1 MALQPCCADAPDAK
15 HSFGHTMEREMLVT
29 TNHVHDDDDDED
41 LEDCDLSCFLE
52 STLFTFD
59 DLGTKSSLPA
69 LLPSSLDAPLAMSR
83 PLSYES
89 LLPSAKE
96 PLELTPAKSSVD
108 EVTSKGPDRALADV
122 LPKSPK
128 AERSHCKSKNK
139 RSTSSAS
146 SPSRTKKPG
155 LSSLSSSSRGK
166 LTTVSGRSGEDDGP
180 GSLLPSGNLCYPHS
194 CRKCYNDCMN
204 KLLTLCDSPEAMTFS
219 NALRQPYK
227 GTKLRKKAESVDS
240 EAYMVDVGSREPTAT
255 DTVVQLYSI
264 DTHSVSKVYC
274 VVFSSRKLS
283 DLHMGL
289 TNKTYGFRTIRRIV
303 FVVDTLPENFAKA
316 YDAYAQK
323 HSRCY
328 QPHPDMRPKEQH
340 YLLVESDYCGP
351 SVLHSKLKPA
361 QAISIIGQVACT
373 LAVAERELQFE
384 HRNLLEENIRVL
396 PCTSK
401 NHHFLIDGR
410 TCCVKGS
417 GIKVTLIDDNFGRMT
432 YNDEV
437 ILRMRNYNC
446 IYKDKTA
453 QYLTLERIIKNRWD
467 LFHPETNAVWLAY
480 VCGHLSDYLT
490 VPNPSGDWQRRL
502 ELLAFMQRDL
512 HRFRSADEFV
522 WNYITRIGHVHED
535 HGYQPH
541 TWESRT
547 TSSRPIYTGLLRMLR
562 WRDKKKDSDPEP
574 STSAR
579 APHGGASS
587 APAELDRPRPH

>member
-1 MALQPCCADAPDAK
+1 MPFQPCCAEAPDTR
-15 HSFGHTMEREMLVT
+15 HSFGHIMEREAQVT
-29 TNHVHDDDDDED
+29 TSDVHDDDDDED

-52 STLFTFD
+52 STLFNFD
-59 DLGTKSSLPA
+59 DPGEKASLPA
-69 LLPSSLDAPLAMSR
+69 LLPSSLDVPPVMSS

-89 LLPSAKE
+89 LLPYAKE
-96 PLELTPAKSSVD
+96 PLHLTPAKSPAD
-108 EVTSKGPDRALADV
+108 EVTTKAPDRALADV

-128 AERSHCKSKNK
+128 GERSHGKSKNK
-139 RSTSSAS
+139 RATSSSS

-155 LSSLSSSSRGK
+155 ISSVSSSSRGK
-166 LTTVSGRSGEDDGP
+166 LTTVSGPSAEDDEP

-194 CRKCYNDCMN
+194 CRKCYNDCLN
-204 KLLTLCDSPEAMTFS
+204 KLMTLCDSPQAMNF
-219 NALRQPYK
+219 NDALRQPYK
-227 GTKLRKKAESVDS
+227 GTKLRKKAETVDS
-240 EAYMVDVGSREPTAT
+240 ETYMVDVGSKAPTAT

-264 DTHSVSKVYC
+264 DTHSVSRVYC

-289 TNKTYGFRTIRRIV
+289 TNKCYGFRIIRRIV
-303 FVVDTLPENFAKA
+303 FVDDTLPENFAKA
-316 YDAYAQK
+316 YDEYALT

-340 YLLVESDYCGP
+340 YLVVESDYCGP
-351 SVLHSKLKPA
+351 SVLHSKIKPA

-396 PCTSK
+396 PSTSK

-410 TCCVKGS
+410 TCCVKG
-417 GIKVTLIDDNFGRMT
+417 GGLKVTLVDDNFGRMT
-432 YNDEV
+432 YNNEI

-446 IYKDKTA
+446 VYKDKTA
-453 QYLTLERIIKNRWD
+453 QYLTLERVIKNRWD
-467 LFHPETNAVWLAY
+467 LFHPQTNAVWLAY
-480 VCGHLSDYLT
+480 LCGHLSDYLT
-490 VPNPSGDWQRRL
+490 VPNPSGEWQRRL

-512 HRFRSADEFV
+512 HRFHSAEEFV

-541 TWESRT
+541 SWENRT
-547 TSSRPIYTGLLRMLR
+547 TSSQPIYTGLLRMLH
-562 WRDKKKDSDPEP
+562 WRDKKKDDPPGP
-574 STSAR
+574 STN
-579 APHGGASS
+579 PGPPQGGASS
-587 APAELDRPRPH
+587 APAQLDRRRPH